1 MRIVLGWLV
10 EYAWVFYVVCAIGAL
25 VYLVR
30 ALAAQ
35 RQRSLALF
43 TLEHETATVRA
54 VRAWATVF
62 AFIAVALIVF
72 ISATFLVNNVPAY
85 DPELPVPTST
95 PRSGVDPPTPSV
107 TSTPTD
113 TITMPTLAPESAT
126 PLSLTQPPDPTEP
139 PTPALTPTPTSTPV
153 AVGSLS
159 GQMDVGFGDFGR
171 LTSYE
176 VSAAQISPGEPLI
189 VTLYWRGLEG
199 TSPVNYTVF
208 THLISEDGS
217 LIAQHDGPP
226 ANGAAPTSTWEPGQI
241 IQDTHQL
248 TFSSGG
254 EDYVGPATVMV
265 GLYDPDDPGARLVAS
280 QGQDYVILPVTVSVA
295 PP

>member
-10 EYAWVFYVVCAIGAL
+10 EYAWAFYVVCAIGAL

-35 RQRSLALF
+35 RERSLALF

-62 AFIAVALIVF
+62 AFTAIALVVF
-72 ISATFLVNNVPAY
+72 ISVTFMVNNVPAY

-95 PRSGVDPPTPSV
+95 PRSGVDPPPPSF

-113 TITMPTLAPESAT
+113 TITMPTLAPESVT
-126 PLSLTQPPDPTEP
+126 PVSLTQPPDPPEP
-139 PTPALTPTPTSTPV
+139 PTPAPTATSTPTPV

-159 GQMDVGFGDFGR
+159 GQMDVGFGDFGV
-171 LTSYE
+171 LTSYQ
-176 VSAAQISPGEPLI
+176 VSADQIPAGEPLV

-199 TSPVNYTVF
+199 TSPVDYTVF
-208 THLISEDGS
+208 THLISEDGR

-241 IQDTHQL
+241 IQDRHQL
-248 TFSSGG
+248 TFRAEG
-254 EDYVGPATVMV
+254 EDYTGPATVMV
-265 GLYDPDDPGARLVAS
+265 GLYDPGNPSARLVTS
-280 QGQDYVILPVTVSVA
+280 LGQDYVILPVTVSVA